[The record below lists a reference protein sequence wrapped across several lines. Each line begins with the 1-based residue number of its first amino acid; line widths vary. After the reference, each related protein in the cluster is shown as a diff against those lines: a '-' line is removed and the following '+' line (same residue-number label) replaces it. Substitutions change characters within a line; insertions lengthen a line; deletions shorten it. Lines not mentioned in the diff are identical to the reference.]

1 MSSDWQDA
9 LEIHPPNWRFP
20 VGKTWI
26 AGWLVS
32 RTGRAPA
39 DVRAWIDHRPFLGL
53 CALPRS
59 DVQQAV
65 AGRADAPNAGFSF
78 LLEPHAGARE
88 LRLEV
93 CDLSGTWE
101 EFARVAI
108 SVDDDATAPLEPAP
122 DYATLLRELLQ
133 SHRRR
138 PSTPLA
144 ALASEVIATNRA
156 QPLDTEPN
164 PPFWGKL
171 EEPAAT
177 GRLKYGRLTV
187 TGWLAHKDHAIT
199 ALTAVLDPQS
209 PIPLLHSQPRRDVS
223 GVFAE
228 LRGTENSQFLGNVDL
243 PAGLPL
249 PAALKIFATLDNGHT
264 ELVFTRRFR
273 PSIVAGAEPA
283 LPAYSATLFGRCAL
297 ALRRAAR
304 HQGLPTTDFLAAT
317 RAAWTA
323 YRDDAP
329 RPPSASAIGT
339 SAFCTLPSTFSA
351 RPLRVL
357 LATHNL
363 NLEGAP
369 LFLLEYTRYLAAQP
383 GFVVH
388 LISPADG
395 PLRERFAAAGIQ
407 VEIVD
412 LQSALTATTAA
423 DFHSALGMLAA
434 SVARANPPREPNPPR
449 LTGDGSP
456 YPTTAEG
463 LAKYDL
469 VVANTMVA
477 FWGVHL
483 AQKLDVPSLLYIHE
497 SAPVR
502 RFFAPLL
509 PPALI
514 PEVEAAFGLAGR
526 VAFIAAASMS
536 VYARHEC
543 RGNFCFTPSWI
554 DVESLEKYQAANPRA
569 ALRARLGFTTT
580 SGSRSDGGA
589 GFTPAIRAI
598 GAPTE
603 LAGVKPAPPP
613 HPNEP
618 LVIANIGSVCER
630 KGQHIYVRAI
640 ELLERELARAGS
652 MLPPR
657 RYLMVGGREGIY
669 LDSLRH
675 DIALRHLDNVEIV
688 PEVDDPFAYYGA
700 ADIFVCSS
708 FEEAFPR
715 VLLEAAVFGLPIA
728 TTDVNGVP
736 EMLGSDDAWLCPPGD
751 PARLAAAMR
760 GAMEAAHSGD
770 RTRVE
775 RAKTG
780 IITRFDARTNLP
792 RHLDLARATSASKAH
807 NQARSHD

>member
-1 MSSDWQDA
+1 MQSTDWQHA
-9 LEIHPPNWRFP
+9 LEIHPPDWRFP

-53 CALPRS
+53 CALPRP

-65 AGRADAPNAGFSF
+65 AGRADAPAAGFSF
-78 LLEPHAGARE
+78 LIEPHRGARR
-88 LRLEV
+88 LRLEA
-93 CDLSGTWE
+93 CDLSGRWE
-101 EFARVAI
+101 EFAAFDI
-108 SVDDDATAPLEPAP
+108 ATAADTPPAPEETAP
-122 DYATLLRELLQ
+122 DYAVLLRQLLQ

-138 PSTPLA
+138 PAAPLA
-144 ALASEVIATNRA
+144 SLATEVVAEYRA

-187 TGWLAHKDHAIT
+187 TGWLAHQERTIT

-209 PIPLLHSQPRRDVS
+209 PIPLLHGQPRRDVS
-223 GVFAE
+223 GVFAD

-249 PAALKIFATLDNGHT
+249 PAALRLFATLDNGHT
-264 ELVFTRRFR
+264 ELVFTRRFH
-273 PSIVAGAEPA
+273 PSIVAGAEPP
-283 LPAYSATLFGRCAL
+283 LPAFSATLFARAAL
-297 ALRRAAR
+297 ALLHAAR
-304 HQGLPTTDFLAAT
+304 HQGLPTTGFLTAVRT
-317 RAAWTA
+317 AWSA

-329 RPPSASAIGT
+329 HPSPAALRPPPSRLSSAS
-339 SAFCTLPSTFSA
+339 

-357 LATHNL
+357 LVTHNL

-369 LFLLEYTRYLAAQP
+369 LFLLEYGRYLAAQP

-388 LISPADG
+388 LISPTDG
-395 PLRERFAAAGIQ
+395 PLRERFAAAGIA
-407 VEIVD
+407 VD
-412 LQSALTATTAA
+412 IADLKPALTAASAA
-423 DFHSALGMLAA
+423 DFHAALAQLAPRFA
-434 SVARANPPREPNPPR
+434 AAR
-449 LTGDGSP
+449 
-456 YPTTAEG
+456 
-463 LAKYDL
+463 YDL

-483 AQKLDVPSLLYIHE
+483 ARNLGVPSLLYIHE

-502 RFFAPLL
+502 RFFAPLI

-514 PEVEAAFGLAGR
+514 PEVEMAFGLANR

-536 VYARHEC
+536 VHARHE
-543 RGNFCFTPSWI
+543 RHGNFRFTPSWI
-554 DVESLEKYQAANPRA
+554 DVAAIERYAAANPRA
-569 ALRARLGFTTT
+569 ALRARLGL
-580 SGSRSDGGA
+580 
-589 GFTPAIRAI
+589 PADA
-598 GAPTE
+598 
-603 LAGVKPAPPP
+603 
-613 HPNEP
+613 

-640 ELLERELARAGS
+640 ELLERELAASGAT
-652 MLPPR
+652 LPPR
-657 RYLMVGGREGIY
+657 LYLMVGGREGIY

-675 DIALRHLDNVEIV
+675 DIALRHLANVEIV
-688 PEVDDPFAYYGA
+688 PEVDDPFAYYAA
-700 ADIFVCSS
+700 ADVFVCSS

-736 EMLGSDDAWLCPPGD
+736 EMLGPDDAWLCPPGD

-760 GAMEAAHSGD
+760 GAIESARTGD
-770 RTRVE
+770 RTRPA
-775 RAKTG
+775 RAKSFIT
-780 IITRFDARTNLP
+780 TRFDARTNLP
-792 RHLDLARATSASKAH
+792 QHLALASSLAAKES
-807 NQARSHD
+807 